1 MCMYCGERS
10 DGMKRGKGEIKGR
23 GMKEV
28 NGKDGIKKGHCNA
41 PSVAKKEED

>member
-1 MCMYCGERS
+1 MYCGERS

-28 NGKDGIKKGHCNA
+28 SGKDEN
-41 PSVAKKEED
+41 KERPLQCSIRR